1 MEFVPMKPCLLN
13 NEKLRT
19 ISPGALENNDGK
31 EENHG
36 NGGSELE
43 EKEESKEQFDFV

>member
-1 MEFVPMKPCLLN
+1 MKPCLLN
-13 NEKLRT
+13 NEKPRT

-36 NGGSELE
+36 KGRSELE
-43 EKEESKEQFDFV
+43 EKEEGKKQFDFV